1 MTKRLYYPREEQDT
15 LSCTARVLEC
25 REDQDGYEICLDATV
40 IFPEGGGQLSDQGQ
54 LCHIETGAVMA
65 EVTHAREEGD
75 LVFHRTDRP
84 IQRGTCAFRPCLYP
98 FWGKKCRI
106 SHGGGLRYPGFG
118 YILG

>member
-54 LCHIETGAVMA
+54 LCHIETGVSSDGPAHSA
-65 EVTHAREEGD
+65 GNAGAGQG
-75 LVFHRTDRP
+75 P
-84 IQRGTCAFRPCLYP
+84 
-98 FWGKKCRI
+98 
-106 SHGGGLRYPGFG
+106 GGSTPGS
-118 YILG
+118 

>member
-75 LVFHRTDRP
+75 LVFHRTDR
-84 IQRGTCAFRPCLYP
+84 RERRCWSRPGRIYAGIIAPSTAGNMCFPALLIP
-98 FWGKKCRI
+98 F
-106 SHGGGLRYPGFG
+106 
-118 YILG
+118 LGQKM